1 MPSHN
6 VYLYAVQGST
16 GREIV
21 SASVEVEKVT
31 DVTARISEVASDD
44 FDVELVFEDIVLDSR
59 PVGGD
64 RPTDLVLLRW
74 PADDKLSTPVRH
86 AVK

>member
-1 MPSHN
+1 MPTHN
-6 VYLYAVQGST
+6 VYLYAVQDST

-59 PVGGD
+59 PMGGE
-64 RPTDLVLLRW
+64 RPADLVLLRW
-74 PADDKLSTPVRH
+74 PADDKLSEPTRHPVQ
-86 AVK
+86 